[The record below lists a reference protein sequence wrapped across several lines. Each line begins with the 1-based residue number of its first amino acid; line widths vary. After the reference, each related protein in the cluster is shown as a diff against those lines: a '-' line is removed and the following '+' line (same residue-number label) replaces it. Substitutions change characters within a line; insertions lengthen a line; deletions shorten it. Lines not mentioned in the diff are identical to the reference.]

1 MPNDFDAN
9 QAITTI
15 KQFITGSLLRSGL
28 DGFVIGISGGVDSAV
43 SASLAVEA
51 AGKDKVLGL
60 MLPYRTSS
68 DSSITDA
75 LALIEKLGIEH
86 RKIDISPMVDAY
98 FPTIDDSNRLRA
110 GNKMARERMSIVFD
124 VAAETGRLVLGSGNR
139 TEICLGYTTWYG
151 DSACSINPN
160 GDLYK
165 REIKLLAAALGVP
178 DSIISKAPSADLWQ
192 GQTDE
197 GEIGVTYER
206 IDQLLEL
213 IIDSGET
220 SMPALISAG
229 FDQREIS
236 RVVSLINLNS
246 FKRKMPP
253 IAPMGRK
260 EVPELISLKD

>member
-15 KQFITGSLLRSGL
+15 KRFLTGNLLRSGL

-43 SASLAVEA
+43 SASLAVGA
-51 AGKDKVLGL
+51 VGKEKVLGL
-60 MLPYRTSS
+60 MLPFRTSS

-151 DSACSINPN
+151 DSACSVNPN

-165 REIKLLAAALGVP
+165 REIRLLAKALDVP
-178 DSIISKAPSADLWQ
+178 ESIISKAPSADLWQ
-192 GQTDE
+192 DQTDE

-206 IDQLLEL
+206 IDRLLQL
-213 IIDSGET
+213 IIDNGQT
-220 SMPALISAG
+220 SMSALVSAG
-229 FDQREIS
+229 FDQTEIS

-253 IAPMGRK
+253 VAPMGRK
-260 EVPELISLKD
+260 AVPELVSLKD